1 VIGKGALTRNVVLL
15 GVVSLLADVSSDMVV
30 PLLPAFLVSL
40 GAGAAYI
47 GVVEGAAEA
56 TAALFK
62 YWSGRWADRVQR
74 LLPLAVAGYALAAAA
89 RPFLSIARAPWQ
101 VLAVRNIDRVGK
113 GVRTSPRDKLLAGS
127 VPEERLAEAFAFHR
141 GMDNAGA
148 AIGPLVAAGLLLL
161 WPGDLRRVFLFAAVP
176 GALAVLVLFA
186 VREEVAPR
194 REQPPAEESPS
205 RVPPRLLLAIGLFT
219 LGNSTDALLLLRA
232 QSVGVATVQLP
243 ILWAL
248 LNVVRSTLSW
258 PAGRAADRL
267 GRRRALVA
275 GWIWYALCYAGFA
288 LARAP
293 WQAWALF
300 AAYGLV
306 AALTEG
312 SERALIAAAVGKERR
327 GSALG
332 LYNFISGAGLLAAS
346 VIAGEVWER
355 VTPAAALFL
364 GGALALAAAVLLGTK
379 AAGQAAAP
387 PTPEAA

>member
-1 VIGKGALTRNVVLL
+1 VKSALTRNVVLL
-15 GVVSLLADVSSDMVV
+15 GVVSLLADISSDMVM

-40 GAGAAYI
+40 GATAGYI

-56 TAALFK
+56 TAALLK

-74 LLPLAVAGYALAAAA
+74 LLPLAIAGYALAGLA
-89 RPFLSIARAPWQ
+89 RPFLAIARAPWQ

-186 VREEVAPR
+186 VREEAAAHAVAEPR
-194 REQPPAEESPS
+194 PDGPPA
-205 RVPPRLLLAIGLFT
+205 RIPPRLLAAIALFT
-219 LGNSTDALLLLRA
+219 LGNSTDALLVLRA
-232 QSVGVATVQLP
+232 QSVGVPTVQLP

-248 LNVVRSTLSW
+248 LNIVRSTLSL
-258 PAGRAADRL
+258 PAGRIADRF
-267 GRRRALVA
+267 GRRGALIA
-275 GWIWYALCYAGFA
+275 GWVWYALCYAGFA
-288 LARAP
+288 LASAP
-293 WQAWALF
+293 WHAWALF

-312 SERALIAAAVGKERR
+312 TERAMVAAAVGKDRR
-327 GSALG
+327 GRALG
-332 LYNFISGAGLLAAS
+332 LYNLVSGAGLLLAS
-346 VIAGEVWER
+346 VIAGQVWDR
-355 VTPAAALFL
+355 VSPAAALLL
-364 GGALALAAAVLLGTK
+364 GAVLALAAAALL
-379 AAGQAAAP
+379 AAQPDKQAP
-387 PTPEAA
+387 

>member
-1 VIGKGALTRNVVLL
+1 
-15 GVVSLLADVSSDMVV
+15 
-30 PLLPAFLVSL
+30 
-40 GAGAAYI
+40 
-47 GVVEGAAEA
+47 
-56 TAALFK
+56 
-62 YWSGRWADRVQR
+62 
-74 LLPLAVAGYALAAAA
+74 
-89 RPFLSIARAPWQ
+89 
-101 VLAVRNIDRVGK
+101 
-113 GVRTSPRDKLLAGS
+113 
-127 VPEERLAEAFAFHR
+127 
-141 GMDNAGA
+141 
-148 AIGPLVAAGLLLL
+148 
-161 WPGDLRRVFLFAAVP
+161 
-176 GALAVLVLFA
+176 
-186 VREEVAPR
+186 
-194 REQPPAEESPS
+194 
-205 RVPPRLLLAIGLFT
+205 
-219 LGNSTDALLLLRA
+219 LLLLRA

-293 WQAWALF
+293 WHAWALF

-327 GSALG
+327 GRALG
-332 LYNFISGAGLLAAS
+332 LYNFISGAGLFAAS

-379 AAGQAAAP
+379 AAGQAASP